1 MAPWMDRCPQMAT
14 APPFPCSEPH
24 WAPTGRTAIS
34 SNSDQCNDSK
44 NQAKGEFT
52 FPNTS
57 SLQLTLASVQAISQP
72 SNEAPGNE
80 MIESLCYILFPFPK
94 NRCALYHIPLYH
106 LKSSY

>member
-14 APPFPCSEPH
+14 APTLPGSEPH
-24 WAPTGRTAIS
+24 WAPTGLAAIS

-57 SLQLTLASVQAISQP
+57 SLQLTLASIQAISQP

-80 MIESLCYILFPFPK
+80 MIESLCYILFSFLK
-94 NRCALYHIPLYH
+94 NRCALYHMPLYH